1 MKYRI
6 GYAVSDNLKNWERKD
21 DLDIKHSKSGWDSE
35 MVYFPSILKARGK
48 FFLFYSGNN
57 FGQTGFGVAEL
68 INI

>member
-48 FFLFYSGNN
+48 FFLFILEIISVKQDLG
-57 FGQTGFGVAEL
+57 L
-68 INI
+68 LS